1 MSAIIDGNKLI
12 ERQLHATNPE
22 EVFVADGIKTT
33 IAPVRYTPL
42 LADPSLALS
51 LDGAWRVKRWPFPAD
66 EASLASSTMPDN
78 DWEER
83 AQPGKIFY
91 ADPEADHAPIPNW
104 DRVTLS
110 HINPEDGAVIRR
122 SVRIPS
128 AWAGKRIYLRF
139 DSIYPAGRIY
149 LNGKLLGDHRSGLT
163 PVEYDVTDRVMP
175 GKDALVAVRLLRK
188 HKFVQMDMPRHA
200 LEFAGLAQSACF
212 FATGQG
218 QISDYHLCAELDS
231 ALTTGTLAGK
241 VILRNCGTT
250 AVNAKIRLT
259 LTEQSGHPVAVVAK
273 DAILKAGT
281 AVEVQLGV
289 TIKNPKLWNDE
300 FPNLYQ
306 TRLELETPG
315 LPVQTVV
322 FRTGFRQLELSPAG
336 PKLNGHFVKFRGV
349 NHLSFHP
356 EGGLYTPR
364 EWLKCN
370 LQLMKKA
377 NVNAIRTHFLG
388 PRDLADLCDELGIY
402 LLQELPIDWGTHYI
416 HDPEWVGPALMRI
429 EGGIRRD
436 RHHPSVMVWSVG
448 NENMP
453 ESSGVAEAGW
463 NHLCIYDRFCK
474 RLDPS
479 RPTMFPPPGPA
490 NKIDGIFEV
499 RVGDIADT
507 HYSFNLQKEFRRTGK
522 MVNPRSWD
530 ADMEEVTR
538 QQALARGWSG
548 VWFSSEY
555 GIFNGLPDLLNA
567 PYLSLICDQKPK
579 DIFNGQNSLQVFIE
593 RLRAEWGNMRD
604 DPACLGGTYFPWLC
618 CGVGKGHEGNPWGW
632 VRWGED
638 ADWGVVTA
646 DLLPKPFFWAL
657 RVLFS
662 PVWFLPRAA
671 WKKGADSFAVTLT
684 NQYNAIDLQDC
695 ILRTQQNAGGEWMS
709 MVRQYRDIPVKCPPG
724 KTVTLDIPIWHD
736 GMKKALGKGSFGYCR
751 FNLLDPAGFRPI
763 MADVLVMPEEM
774 IARLDN
780 TMPIGPDAVL

>member
-402 LLQELPIDWGTHYI
+402 LLQELP
-416 HDPEWVGPALMRI
+416 
-429 EGGIRRD
+429 
-436 RHHPSVMVWSVG
+436 
-448 NENMP
+448 
-453 ESSGVAEAGW
+453 
-463 NHLCIYDRFCK
+463 
-474 RLDPS
+474 
-479 RPTMFPPPGPA
+479 
-490 NKIDGIFEV
+490 
-499 RVGDIADT
+499 
-507 HYSFNLQKEFRRTGK
+507 
-522 MVNPRSWD
+522 
-530 ADMEEVTR
+530 
-538 QQALARGWSG
+538 
-548 VWFSSEY
+548 
-555 GIFNGLPDLLNA
+555 
-567 PYLSLICDQKPK
+567 
-579 DIFNGQNSLQVFIE
+579 
-593 RLRAEWGNMRD
+593 
-604 DPACLGGTYFPWLC
+604 
-618 CGVGKGHEGNPWGW
+618 
-632 VRWGED
+632 
-638 ADWGVVTA
+638 
-646 DLLPKPFFWAL
+646 
-657 RVLFS
+657 
-662 PVWFLPRAA
+662 
-671 WKKGADSFAVTLT
+671 
-684 NQYNAIDLQDC
+684 
-695 ILRTQQNAGGEWMS
+695 
-709 MVRQYRDIPVKCPPG
+709 
-724 KTVTLDIPIWHD
+724 
-736 GMKKALGKGSFGYCR
+736 
-751 FNLLDPAGFRPI
+751 
-763 MADVLVMPEEM
+763 
-774 IARLDN
+774 
-780 TMPIGPDAVL
+780 